1 MKTIA
6 LLIIGIFSI
15 IGSSPVN
22 HDFHLSKGSLKYKP
36 DQKAL
41 QLSMHV
47 YIDDFEEALSNRG
60 VDSLYILTKKESED
74 ADHYIGLYI
83 KENFRVSF
91 DEVPVEMEYLGKEI
105 SEDLAGMWVYLEA
118 TDLEAPSEAT
128 INYSVLMDAFDDQRN
143 ILSVQIN
150 DKADHLMYSDGERK
164 KQLSWEK

>member
-1 MKTIA
+1 MKSLA
-6 LLIIGIFSI
+6 FLLMGLFTFIGFSSI
-15 IGSSPVN
+15 E

-47 YIDDFEEALSNRG
+47 YIDDFEEALRNRG
-60 VDSLYILTKKESED
+60 IDSLYILTKKESAD

-91 DEVPVEMEYLGKEI
+91 DDVPVELNYIGKEI
-105 SEDLAGMWVYLEA
+105 SEDLAGMWVYLEG
-118 TDLEAPSEAT
+118 TDLEAPSSAT
-128 INYSVLMDAFDDQRN
+128 IDYSVLMETFDDQRN

-150 DKADHLMYSDGERK
+150 DKADHLMYSDLERK